1 MSFPLIFIDEM
12 NGFYKS
18 KVMIFLWIGLPA
30 LALLIHISIPTM
42 EGMSLSFFTSILV
55 SSIGGLLSAAMIA
68 VNIINEKDAR
78 VYDLFLIRPIKRW
91 YLLISKFL
99 AVFICVSIASTIA
112 ISLGIFIDYIES
124 PEILNLLLENV
135 FESYIM
141 TLSVI
146 AISTAFGIFIG
157 VVAPSIVVGVI
168 IVIFGHNYVVYTPI
182 LVPFFFDW
190 GDPVV
195 LVLITGIIV
204 TIALLLITIMV
215 FNKKEF

>member
-1 MSFPLIFIDEM
+1 M
-12 NGFYKS
+12 
-18 KVMIFLWIGLPA
+18 
-30 LALLIHISIPTM
+30 LL
-42 EGMSLSFFTSILV
+42 FTSILV

-112 ISLGIFIDYIES
+112 ISFGIFIDYIES

-135 FESYIM
+135 IESYIM

-168 IVIFGHNYVVYTPI
+168 IVIFGQKDGV
-182 LVPFFFDW
+182 
-190 GDPVV
+190 
-195 LVLITGIIV
+195 
-204 TIALLLITIMV
+204 
-215 FNKKEF
+215 